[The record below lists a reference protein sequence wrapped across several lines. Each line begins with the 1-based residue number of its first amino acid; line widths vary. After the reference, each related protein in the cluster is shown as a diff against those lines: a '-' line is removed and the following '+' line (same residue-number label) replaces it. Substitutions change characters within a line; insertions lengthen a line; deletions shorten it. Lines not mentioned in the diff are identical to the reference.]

1 MPSDSS
7 SSERRKAEE
16 KAKAKKKEEEELKAK
31 RKAYLKKCDPSTVD
45 ELMTGDETGKKWF
58 EEGKWRP
65 GWADVEFDED
75 ACLKNVLKNKADG
88 FYAPAG
94 TILPLGAQMQEM
106 TVLKYGGY
114 FPEGTSFPGGVSVPL
129 HARMV
134 NLLPEE
140 TKPKHDPKI
149 DESLCTVQ

>member
-1 MPSDSS
+1 MPSESDKK
-7 SSERRKAEE
+7 RAE
-16 KAKAKKKEEEELKAK
+16 AKGKKKEEEEIKAK
-31 RKAYLKKCDPSTVD
+31 RKAYMKKCDPSRVE
-45 ELMTGDETGKKWF
+45 ELLDGDEIGKKWF
-58 EEGKWRP
+58 EQGKWRP
-65 GWADVEFDED
+65 GWANVEFDGD
-75 ACLKNVLKNKADG
+75 ACLSNQLKNKADG

-94 TILPLGAQMQEM
+94 TILPLGAQMPEM

-114 FPEGTSFPGGVSVPL
+114 FPEGTSFPGGVSVPM

-149 DESLCTVQ
+149 DESMCLLQ

>member
-1 MPSDSS
+1 MSSSS

-16 KAKAKKKEEEELKAK
+16 KKKKEEEAIKLK
-31 RKAYLKKCDPSTVD
+31 RKEYLKKCDPSTVE
-45 ELMTGDETGKKWF
+45 ELINGEETGKKWF
-58 EEGKWRP
+58 EQGKWRP
-65 GWADVEFDED
+65 SWTDIEFDED
-75 ACLKNVLKNKADG
+75 ACLKNVLKNKPDG

-94 TILPLGAQMQEM
+94 TMLPLGAQMPEM

-114 FPEGTSFPGGVSVPL
+114 FPEGTSFPGGVSVPM

-140 TKPKHDPKI
+140 TKPKHSASS
-149 DESLCTVQ
+149 DESLCLLQ

>member
-1 MPSDSS
+1 MSSSS
-7 SSERRKAEE
+7 SSERKKAEE
-16 KAKAKKKEEEELKAK
+16 KLKAKKKEEEEIK
-31 RKAYLKKCDPSTVD
+31 RKRKEYLKKCDPSTIE
-45 ELMTGDETGKKWF
+45 ELINSKEIESKWF

-65 GWADVEFDED
+65 GWANVEFDED

-88 FYAPAG
+88 FYTPAG
-94 TILPLGAQMQEM
+94 TILPLGAQMPEM

-114 FPEGTSFPGGVSVPL
+114 FPEGTSFPGGVSVPM

-140 TKPKHDPKI
+140 TQSKYDPKI
-149 DESLCTVQ
+149 DESLCSVQ